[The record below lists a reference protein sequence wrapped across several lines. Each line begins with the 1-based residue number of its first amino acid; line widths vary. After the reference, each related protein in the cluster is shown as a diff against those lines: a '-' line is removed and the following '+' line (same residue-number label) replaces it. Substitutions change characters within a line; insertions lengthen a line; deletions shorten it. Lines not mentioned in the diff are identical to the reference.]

1 MPVGGALAA
10 AGIGG
15 ALIGASSA
23 KKAANTQA
31 DAARE
36 AAQYQLQAAREA
48 AALQLGMFNT
58 IRGDLSGYR
67 DTGAAASSGYRAL
80 LGLPEP
86 TGGGGGGGS
95 NAPLTMESLTGSTVP
110 IPKAGDANWSALLTS
125 RPDVLAAYQ
134 SEASR
139 DAKSKAYLEQLGI
152 NDAEGYAKWWAGQN
166 NVQAPQWTQEQ
177 ISAAFPQAANS
188 NGPAAGPAAPALD
201 GAGIQKYLESLP
213 GYQFTRDQGIRSVTN
228 ALTTKGL
235 GGISGPMA
243 KGIARFV
250 TGLADQTY
258 GEQLSRMKGA
268 VDSGQNAAAQTGAYG
283 TSAAS
288 GASGALV
295 GGANAVGAGITGA
308 ANANAAGTI
317 GAANAI
323 SGGLNNAANAYL
335 SSRVLGM
342 YAPRTGTGG

>member
-1 MPVGGALAA
+1 MGGAV
-10 AGIGG
+10 
-15 ALIGASSA
+15 IGASASKSA
-23 KKAANTQA
+23 AQTQSRAAT
-31 DAARE
+31 E

-58 IRGDLSGYR
+58 IRSDLSGYR
-67 DTGAAASSGYRAL
+67 DTGAAASAGYRAL

-86 TGGGGGGGS
+86 TSGGGGGGS
-95 NAPLTMESLTGSTVP
+95 NAPLTMASLTGSTVP
-110 IPKAGDANWSALLTS
+110 IPKAGDANWSALLES

-134 SEASR
+134 SESSR

-152 NDAEGYAKWWAGQN
+152 NDAEGYAKWWAGEN
-166 NVQAPQWTQEQ
+166 NVQAPQWTAEQ
-177 ISAAFPQAANS
+177 IAAAFPQAANT
-188 NGPAAGPAAPALD
+188 NGPVASGPAAPALD

-213 GYQFTRDQGIRSVTN
+213 GYQFTKDQGIRGVTN
-228 ALTTKGL
+228 ALSTKGL

-258 GEQLSRMKGA
+258 GEQLARMKGA

-283 TSAAS
+283 TQAAS

-295 GGANAVGAGITGA
+295 GGGNAIAGGITGA
-308 ANANAAGTI
+308 ANANAAGQI

-323 SGGLNNAANAYL
+323 SGGVQNLANSYL
-335 SSRVLGM
+335 TSRVLGM